1 MKSDNL
7 LSIKEL
13 ARVLSISTR
22 QVYRL
27 IDNGMPFHIVGSR
40 KRFELSIVMEWIK
53 CQK

>member
-1 MKSDNL
+1 MKSDKL

-13 ARVLSISTR
+13 AKILSISTR

-27 IDNGMPFHIVGSR
+27 IDDGMPFHKVGSR
-40 KRFELSIVMEWIK
+40 KRFELSIIMEWIK